1 MAKSAEDE
9 ASKPKR
15 LGNPDE
21 WGGDFQGDIKL
32 SSTSRNGLRSEEYRW
47 PNGVV
52 PYTFAPNFPASK
64 RDVVLKA
71 MDHYKYIT
79 NGCIQFKERT
89 TEPDFVAYTDN
100 DEGCYSFIGK
110 QGGRQVIN
118 LPTWCTKSFGSVL
131 HEMYHALGFFHEQ
144 SRTDRDDFVNINWD
158 NIEEGM
164 ETNFNLY
171 GPDVTNDFSTDYDYG
186 SLMHYSPYAF
196 STNGEKTIE
205 TKDKSYSEDIG
216 QRVELSE
223 NDVQKLLKMYNC
235 P

>member
-1 MAKSAEDE
+1 KQLDSLIRKIPNTMNPSIFSICLSVILAYTTAKSAEDE
-9 ASKPKR
+9 ASKPNK

-32 SSTSRNGLRSEEYRW
+32 SPKSRNGLRSEEYRW

-52 PYTFAPNFPASK
+52 PYTFAPNF
-64 RDVVLKA
+64 R
-71 MDHYKYIT
+71 
-79 NGCIQFKERT
+79 
-89 TEPDFVAYTDN
+89 
-100 DEGCYSFIGK
+100 CYSYIGK

-144 SRTDRDDFVNINWD
+144 SRSDRDDFVDINWD

-171 GPDVTNDFSTDYDYG
+171 GPDITNDFSTDYDYG

-205 TKDKSYSEDIG
+205 TKDKRYSEDIG
-216 QRVELSE
+216 QREELSD
-223 NDVQKLLKMYNC
+223 NDIQKLLKMYKC
-235 P
+235 L